1 MVRGDSPCHTEYP
14 QLLRL
19 ETQKL
24 EELLTSLDGT
34 EEEGFAEAL
43 EAALLQRK
51 AESLSDIDQSWDIL
65 QKEFLTEEGV
75 GQRLF
80 DGEDHS
86 HASRLRPR
94 WRRTVRRALLAAAA
108 VLAVF
113 AGIIAADAAGLELF
127 SRLGH
132 WTQSTFSFSAP
143 TEPVASIDAA
153 LQETLQQLRMDGLSG
168 AAFLL
173 DGYQLRDISQVHS
186 DTYARI
192 CFFYSDSQGNSY
204 NFRAAVHS
212 EPAQPATLYEKDGAG
227 VEIYETN
234 GKRYYLFSNLGRN
247 VAAWSDGA
255 CELSLSGDLDWNTIK
270 GLLDQLG

>member
-1 MVRGDSPCHTEYP
+1 MVRRDSPYHAEYP

-19 ETQKL
+19 DTQKL

-51 AESLSDIDQSWDIL
+51 TEGLPDIDQSWDIL

-80 DGEDHS
+80 DEEDHS
-86 HASRLRPR
+86 PASRTRPR

-113 AGIIAADAAGLELF
+113 AGIIAADAAGLEIF

-132 WTQSTFSFSAP
+132 WTQNTFSFSAP
-143 TEPVASIDAA
+143 TEPVASIDTA
-153 LQETLQQLRMDGLSG
+153 LQETLHQLRMDNLSG
-168 AAFLL
+168 AAFLV
-173 DGYQLRDISQVHS
+173 DGYQLKDISQVHS
-186 DTYARI
+186 EP
-192 CFFYSDSQGNSY
+192 SQT
-204 NFRAAVHS
+204 AA
-212 EPAQPATLYEKDGAG
+212 LYEKDGRA

-234 GKRYYLFSNLGRN
+234 GKCYYLFSNLGRN

-270 GLLDQLG
+270 VLLDRLG